1 MARCA
6 YCNATILFGG
16 RQVGGYQYCNTHHA
30 LAGRA
35 LQPETQSDLAGLHE
49 QLRELRDDLV
59 SLAEEV
65 QQQRASLS
73 EVAERLDF
81 VERTL
86 VQLRER
92 PTK

>member
-6 YCNATILFGG
+6 YWKATILFGG
-16 RQVGGYQYCNTHHA
+16 RMGGGYQHCHPHHL
-30 LAGRA
+30 LAGPA
-35 LQPETQSDLAGLHE
+35 HQPETQSDLAGLHE